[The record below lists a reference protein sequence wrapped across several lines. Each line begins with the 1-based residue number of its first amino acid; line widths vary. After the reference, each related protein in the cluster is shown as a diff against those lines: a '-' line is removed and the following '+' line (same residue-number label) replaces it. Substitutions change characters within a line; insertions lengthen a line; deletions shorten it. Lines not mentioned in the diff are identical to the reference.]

1 MSIRWKTDSFAGWGR
16 TAPSRARAARPE
28 RQAELDLAFAEA
40 KAAGAVLAR
49 GNARSYGD
57 AAQNADGALILGT
70 RLDRFES
77 FDPETRLLVAEP
89 GATFAAVLDAFLPR
103 GLAIPASPGTMYAT
117 LGGAL
122 AADVHG
128 KNHDRVGSFG
138 DHVEWLDLIVAS
150 GDTLRCSRLENA
162 DLFAATIGGMG
173 LTGIVRRLAL
183 RLAPAAPFVRVKETR
198 VDDLDEFF
206 AEFAAAR
213 DAATFAVGW
222 IDALAQGAKL
232 GRGVFETAE
241 YAPDAALRPP
251 GLRAPKPVPVDFP
264 GFVLSAP
271 VVRAF
276 NELYWR
282 RIPETGRQ
290 SERALDRFLYP
301 LDSLADWNRIYGKR
315 GFHQFQAVVPD
326 ADARKAVQAMLEAVA
341 SGGNAS
347 FLAVL
352 KTLGGEGQGHLSFPM
367 RGVTLALDIPNAPGA
382 LELLARLEALARD
395 AGGRIY
401 LAKDSVQS
409 AATFRATYPRLG
421 EFEAVLAERD
431 PTGVFASDLS
441 RRLGIGE
448 ARA

>member
-1 MSIRWKTDSFAGWGR
+1 MSLRWKTGAFAGWGR
-16 TAPSRARAARPE
+16 TAPTSARAARPE
-28 RQAELDLAFAEA
+28 RQAELDAAFAEA
-40 KAAGAVLAR
+40 KALGQMLAR

-57 AAQNADGALILGT
+57 AAQNADGALVLGT
-70 RLDRFES
+70 RLDRFVS
-77 FDPETRLLVAEP
+77 FDPETKLVVAEP
-89 GATFAAVLDAFLPR
+89 GVTFGDVLAAFLPR
-103 GLAIPASPGTMYAT
+103 GLAAPVSPGTMHAT

-128 KNHDRVGSFG
+128 KNHDRAGSFG
-138 DHVEWLDLIVAS
+138 DHVEWFDLLVAS
-150 GDTLRCSRLENA
+150 GETLRCSREANA

-183 RLAPAAPFVRVKETR
+183 KLTPASPFVRVKETR
-198 VDDLDEFF
+198 IDDLDEFF

-213 DAATFAVGW
+213 DTAAFTVGW

-232 GRGVFETAE
+232 GRGVFETAA

-251 GLRAPKPVPVDFP
+251 GLRAPKPVPIDFP
-264 GFVLSAP
+264 GFALSGL

-282 RIPETGRQ
+282 RIPETGREG
-290 SERALDRFLYP
+290 ERALDRFLYP
-301 LDSLADWNRIYGKR
+301 LDALADWNRIYGKR

-326 ADARKAVQAMLEAVA
+326 ADARNAVRKLLETVA
-341 SGGNAS
+341 AGGNAS

-382 LELLARLEALARD
+382 LDLLADLERIARD

-401 LAKDSVQS
+401 LAKDS
-409 AATFRATYPRLG
+409 
-421 EFEAVLAERD
+421 
-431 PTGVFASDLS
+431 
-441 RRLGIGE
+441 
-448 ARA
+448 

>member
-1 MSIRWKTDSFAGWGR
+1 MSIRWKTGAFVGWGR
-16 TAPSRARAARPE
+16 TAPSQARAARPE
-28 RQAELDLAFAEA
+28 RQAELDAVFAEA
-40 KAAGAVLAR
+40 KAAGRVLAR
-49 GNARSYGD
+49 GAARAYGD

-70 RLDRFES
+70 RLDRFVS
-77 FDPETRLLVAEP
+77 FDPETKILVTEP
-89 GATFAAVLDAFLPR
+89 GATFGDVLASFLPR
-103 GLAIPASPGTMYAT
+103 GLAIPVSPGTMFAT

-128 KNHDRVGSFG
+128 KNHDRAGSFG
-138 DHVEWLDLIVAS
+138 DHVEWFDLLIAS
-150 GDTLRCSRLENA
+150 GETLRCSRGENA
-162 DLFAATIGGMG
+162 DLFFATIGGMG
-173 LTGIVRRLAL
+173 LTGIVRRLAVK
-183 RLAPAAPFVRVKETR
+183 LAPASPFVRVKESR
-198 VDDLDEFF
+198 IDDLDEFF

-213 DAATFAVGW
+213 DTANFTVGW

-251 GLRAPKPVPVDFP
+251 GLRAPKPIPFDFP

-271 VVRAF
+271 AVRAF

-282 RIPETGRQ
+282 RIPETGRE

-326 ADARKAVQAMLEAVA
+326 DGARDAVRKMLETVA
-341 SGGNAS
+341 AGGNAS

-352 KTLGGEGQGHLSFPM
+352 KTLGGEGQGYLSFTM

-382 LELLARLEALARD
+382 LELLASLERIARD

-401 LAKDSVQS
+401 LAKDSAQS
-409 AATFRATYPRLG
+409 AQTFRATYPRLA

-431 PTGVFASDLS
+431 PDGVFASDLS
-441 RRLGIGE
+441 RRLGIRGGT
-448 ARA
+448 A